1 MSADHDEILGRQ
13 VAEAFERVKSST
25 LDPVEIRL
33 AALENALA
41 EGEQRMAALEANM
54 KALNEAFLRF
64 TLNASV
70 ALAKQGE

>member
-1 MSADHDEILGRQ
+1 MSDHDEILGRQ

-33 AALENALA
+33 AALENAMQEDGARLD
-41 EGEQRMAALEANM
+41 ALEANM
-54 KALNEAFLRF
+54 KAMNEAFLRF

-70 ALAKQGE
+70 ALAKQGD